1 MRKLLVLG
9 FVGLLAQLIDGSL
22 GMAYG
27 VTSSTLLLAA
37 GVAPAAASAAV
48 HFSEIGTS
56 LVSGF
61 SHHKLGNVDWRTV
74 SILAVPG
81 FVGAFAGAT
90 FLASLPADTAKPWVA
105 GLLLALGIYVVFRFL
120 VLGGRRPT
128 FKTRPSAKFLMPMG
142 LVGGTLDSIGGGG
155 WGPVGTTTLL
165 SSGRLEPRKV
175 VGSIDTSEFVVAV
188 GGSLGFILA
197 LGSPGIEWSYA
208 IALLAG
214 GVIAAP
220 IAAWLVKKLAARVL
234 GVAAGGL
241 IVLTNSKT
249 ISEALGA
256 SGSAV
261 GAIAAVVGALWISG
275 IVWAV
280 KQERK
285 AAALDES
292 TSRSLPPSDHNGRV
306 TTPDFDT
313 LVAEHRSELFAH
325 CYRMLGSPQDAEDAL
340 QEALLGAWKGYA
352 GFEGRARCGRGST
365 RSPPTPA
372 SSTSRSG

>member
-1 MRKLLVLG
+1 MRKLIVLG
-9 FVGLLAQLIDGSL
+9 FVGLLAQLVDGSL

-37 GVAPAAASAAV
+37 GIAPAAASAAV

-61 SHHKLGNVDWRTV
+61 SHHKLGNVDWKTV
-74 SILAVPG
+74 GILAVPG

-105 GLLLALGIYVVFRFL
+105 GLLMALGFYVIYRFL

-128 FKTRPSAKFLMPMG
+128 FKARPGPKFLVPMG

-165 SSGRLEPRKV
+165 SSGRLEPRQV

-188 GGSLGFILA
+188 GGSLGFLLA
-197 LGSPGIEWSYA
+197 LSSQGIPWDYA
-208 IALLAG
+208 LALLIG

-220 IAAWLVKKLAARVL
+220 VAAWLVKHLPARVL

-241 IVLTNSKT
+241 IVLTNTKT
-249 ISEALGA
+249 IAEALGA
-256 SGSAV
+256 SGGTVGLLAALVAV
-261 GAIAAVVGALWISG
+261 LWISG
-275 IVWAV
+275 IAWAV
-280 KQERK
+280 AQERK
-285 AAALDES
+285 ARAIEQ
-292 TSRSLPPSDHNGRV
+292 PEEV
-306 TTPDFDT
+306 Y
-313 LVAEHRSELFAH
+313 AEA
-325 CYRMLGSPQDAEDAL
+325 
-340 QEALLGAWKGYA
+340 
-352 GFEGRARCGRGST
+352 
-365 RSPPTPA
+365 
-372 SSTSRSG
+372 

>member
-9 FVGLLAQLIDGSL
+9 VVGLLAQLVDGSL

-74 SILAVPG
+74 GILALPG

-90 FLASLPADTAKPWVA
+90 FLASLPGDEAKPWVA
-105 GLLLALGIYVVFRFL
+105 ALLAALGLYVIWRFL

-128 FKTRPSAKFLMPMG
+128 FRSRPSALFLAPMG
-142 LVGGTLDSIGGGG
+142 LVGGAMDSIGGGG

-188 GGSLGFILA
+188 GGSLGFLLA
-197 LGSPGIEWSYA
+197 LSHQGILWSYA
-208 IALLAG
+208 LALLAG

-220 IAAWLVKKLAARVL
+220 IAAWLVKHIPARVL

-249 ISEALGA
+249 IAESQGATGATVALLA
-256 SGSAV
+256 A
-261 GAIAAVVGALWISG
+261 AIAVLWITG
-275 IVWAV
+275 IAWAV
-280 KQERK
+280 AQERR
-285 AAALDES
+285 ARRIEAPLDE
-292 TSRSLPPSDHNGRV
+292 V
-306 TTPDFDT
+306 
-313 LVAEHRSELFAH
+313 
-325 CYRMLGSPQDAEDAL
+325 
-340 QEALLGAWKGYA
+340 YA
-352 GFEGRARCGRGST
+352 GA
-365 RSPPTPA
+365 
-372 SSTSRSG
+372 

>member
-27 VTSSTLLLAA
+27 VTSSTLLLAV
-37 GVAPAAASAAV
+37 GIAPAAASAAV

-74 SILAVPG
+74 GILAVPG

-90 FLASLPADTAKPWVA
+90 FLASLDGDMAKPWVA
-105 GLLLALGIYVVFRFL
+105 GILLALGVYVIWRFL

-128 FKTRPSAKFLMPMG
+128 FKSRPSAKMLAPMG
-142 LVGGTLDSIGGGG
+142 LAGGALDAIGGGG

-188 GGSLGFILA
+188 GGSLGFLFA
-197 LGSPGIEWSYA
+197 LSTSEIPWDYA
-208 IALLAG
+208 LALLAG

-220 IAAWLVKKLAARVL
+220 IAAYLVRILPARVL

-241 IVLTNSKT
+241 IVVTNSKT
-249 ISEALGA
+249 IAESFGA
-256 SGSAV
+256 TGAQVGLISGGLAV
-261 GAIAAVVGALWISG
+261 LWIAG

-280 KQERK
+280 GQERASRRLE
-285 AAALDES
+285 AAAVAGE
-292 TSRSLPPSDHNGRV
+292 RP
-306 TTPDFDT
+306 
-313 LVAEHRSELFAH
+313 LV
-325 CYRMLGSPQDAEDAL
+325 
-340 QEALLGAWKGYA
+340 EA
-352 GFEGRARCGRGST
+352 
-365 RSPPTPA
+365 
-372 SSTSRSG
+372 

>member
-9 FVGLLAQLIDGSL
+9 VVGLLAQLIDGSL

-27 VTSSTLLLAA
+27 VTSSTLLLAV
-37 GVAPAAASAAV
+37 GIAPAAASAAV

-61 SHHKLGNVDWRTV
+61 SHHQLGNVDWRTV

-90 FLASLPADTAKPWVA
+90 FLASLDGDAAKPWVA
-105 GLLLALGIYVVFRFL
+105 GLLLALGVYVVYRFL

-128 FKTRPSAKFLMPMG
+128 FKARPPVAMLAPMG
-142 LVGGTLDSIGGGG
+142 LVGGALDSIGGGG

-175 VGSIDTSEFVVAV
+175 IGSIDTSEFVVAV

-197 LGSPGIEWSYA
+197 LGKSGIPWSYA
-208 IALLAG
+208 LALLAG
-214 GVIAAP
+214 GVVAAP
-220 IAAWLVKKLAARVL
+220 LAAWLVRILPARVL

-249 ISEALGA
+249 IAESLGA
-256 SGSAV
+256 EGGTV
-261 GAIAAVVGALWISG
+261 GAIAAVIAVLWVSG

-280 KQERK
+280 RQERLAR
-285 AAALDES
+285 AAVPVRQEEPAL
-292 TSRSLPPSDHNGRV
+292 V
-306 TTPDFDT
+306 
-313 LVAEHRSELFAH
+313 
-325 CYRMLGSPQDAEDAL
+325 
-340 QEALLGAWKGYA
+340 
-352 GFEGRARCGRGST
+352 
-365 RSPPTPA
+365 
-372 SSTSRSG
+372 

>member
-1 MRKLLVLG
+1 MRKLIVLA
-9 FVGLLAQLIDGSL
+9 FVGLVAQLIDGSL

-27 VTSSTLLLAA
+27 VTSSTLLLAT

-74 SILAVPG
+74 SILALPG

-90 FLASLPADTAKPWVA
+90 FLAGLDGDTAKPWVA
-105 GLLLALGIYVVFRFL
+105 GILLGLGGYVIWRFL

-128 FKTRPSAKFLMPMG
+128 FKARPSARFLAPMG
-142 LVGGTLDSIGGGG
+142 LVGGALDAIGGGG

-175 VGSIDTSEFVVAV
+175 IGSIDTSEFVVAV

-197 LGSPGIEWSYA
+197 LGSQGIEWSYA
-208 IALLAG
+208 GALLAG
-214 GVIAAP
+214 GVVAAP
-220 IAAWLVKKLAARVL
+220 VAAWLVKRLAARVL

-249 ISEALGA
+249 IAEAAGA
-256 SGSAV
+256 SDGQVALLAGTIFV
-261 GAIAAVVGALWISG
+261 LWVAGLVRVVRQDRQAREVAAV
-275 IVWAV
+275 
-280 KQERK
+280 E
-285 AAALDES
+285 EE
-292 TSRSLPPSDHNGRV
+292 
-306 TTPDFDT
+306 
-313 LVAEHRSELFAH
+313 LVAV
-325 CYRMLGSPQDAEDAL
+325 
-340 QEALLGAWKGYA
+340 
-352 GFEGRARCGRGST
+352 
-365 RSPPTPA
+365 
-372 SSTSRSG
+372 

>member
-1 MRKLLVLG
+1 MIIISSCSVVIAQSIKKRVTIMRKLIVLG
-9 FVGLLAQLIDGSL
+9 FVGLLAQLVDGSL

-37 GVAPAAASAAV
+37 GIAPAAASAAV

-61 SHHKLGNVDWRTV
+61 SHHKLGNVDWKTV
-74 SILAVPG
+74 SILALPG

-105 GLLLALGIYVVFRFL
+105 GLLLLLGLYVIYRFL

-128 FKTRPSAKFLMPMG
+128 FKSRPGAGFLVPMG

-188 GGSLGFILA
+188 GGSLGFLVA
-197 LGSPGIEWSYA
+197 LGSQGILWSYA
-208 IALLAG
+208 LALLAG

-220 IAAWLVKKLAARVL
+220 VAAWLVKHLPARVL

-241 IVLTNSKT
+241 IVLTNTKT
-249 ISEALGA
+249 IAEALGA
-256 SGSAV
+256 SGGQV
-261 GAIAAVVGALWISG
+261 GVIAAAVAVAWIAG
-275 IVWAV
+275 IAWAV
-280 KQERK
+280 AQERK
-285 AAALDES
+285 SRAIERDGAL
-292 TSRSLPPSDHNGRV
+292 
-306 TTPDFDT
+306 
-313 LVAEHRSELFAH
+313 
-325 CYRMLGSPQDAEDAL
+325 
-340 QEALLGAWKGYA
+340 A
-352 GFEGRARCGRGST
+352 GV
-365 RSPPTPA
+365 
-372 SSTSRSG
+372 